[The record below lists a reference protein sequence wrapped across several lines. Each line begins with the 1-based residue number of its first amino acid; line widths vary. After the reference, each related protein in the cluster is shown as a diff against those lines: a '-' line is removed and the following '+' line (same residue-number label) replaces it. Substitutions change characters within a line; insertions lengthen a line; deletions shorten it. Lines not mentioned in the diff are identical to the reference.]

1 MKWDLNIRLVIAGV
15 CGSLGRM
22 SSEINPPAPPPP
34 DAARW
39 APLLERAIEI
49 ATQAHHGQRDRA
61 GWPYLLHPLR
71 VMARVKT
78 IPQKIVAVLHDVI
91 EDTPWTFADLER
103 EGFSAEIL
111 AALDCVTKRDG
122 EPYSEFVERS
132 AANALARRVKVADL
146 EDNMDIR
153 RGADVTPG
161 DADRLRRYLAAWH
174 RLTTEP

>member
-1 MKWDLNIRLVIAGV
+1 
-15 CGSLGRM
+15 M
-22 SSEINPPAPPPP
+22 SSEIDPSAAPHS

-49 ATQAHHGQRDRA
+49 AAEAHHGQRDRA

-71 VMARVKT
+71 VMARVET
-78 IPQKIVAVLHDVI
+78 IPQKIVAVLHDVV
-91 EDTPWTFADLER
+91 EDTAWTFADLER

-122 EPYSEFVERS
+122 EPYEEFVERS
-132 AANALARRVKVADL
+132 ASNALACRVKLADL

-153 RGADVTPG
+153 RGTTLTPG
-161 DADRLRRYLAAWH
+161 DVDRLRRYLAAWN
-174 RLTTEP
+174 RLTVEP